1 MDIFP
6 AIDIRHGRCVRL
18 LKGDPNAETVYG
30 NDPVAMAERWV
41 REGAEWL
48 HVVNLDGAFGEATET
63 VDAVKAIVRAVDI
76 PVQFGGGLRTFDDIA
91 EALDW
96 GVARVVLGTVAVTN
110 PDLVSRAIDTFGAA
124 RIVVG
129 IDARDRTVATHGWQQ
144 ETGLD
149 IIALV
154 MRMKQRGVERIIYT
168 DITRDG
174 TLQGPNVARTGELAH
189 LSKLRVI
196 ASGGIGSL
204 DHIRQIRWIE
214 PYGVEGVIVGKALY
228 EGAFSLRDALAIARA
243 APGETTSSAER
254 TSEG

>member
-1 MDIFP
+1 MHIFP

-30 NDPVAMAERWV
+30 DNPVEMAQRWV

-48 HVVNLDGAFGEATET
+48 HVVNLDGAFGEATAT
-63 VDAVKAIVRAVDI
+63 VDAVKAIVRAVDV
-76 PVQFGGGLRTFDDIA
+76 PVQLGGGLRTFEDIA

-96 GVARVVLGTVAVTN
+96 GVARVILGTVAVTN
-110 PDLVSRAIDTFGAA
+110 PDVVSRAVEAFGAE

-129 IDARDRTVATHGWQQ
+129 IDARDRVVATHGWQQ

-149 IIALV
+149 IIALA
-154 MRMKQRGVERIIYT
+154 MSMKQRGVERIIYT

-189 LSKLRVI
+189 LTKLRVI

-228 EGAFSLRDALAIARA
+228 EGAFSLREALDLVRA
-243 APGETTSSAER
+243 APGEHAAEPNG
-254 TSEG
+254 EG